1 MKEGYFMNDDYFEN
15 EIKVLDVSPEIICN
29 KLDSMGAKKVFDDDR
44 VFTTFDSQT
53 ESYLAKDILIR
64 LTEEEKLKLS
74 ISTDTSKSSTGEKRT
89 IKVFVSRKKEMIDFF
104 AVLGIEAVAEVK
116 SHRTSYELTTSKGIV
131 DFDLDTFPLI
141 GSFLEIDLENMD
153 RPLDEYLKE
162 LGLENNRIVNC
173 GTEQIY
179 GMYGYDYY
187 KEFSIKK

>member
-116 SHRTSYELTTSKGIV
+116 SHRISYELTTSKGIV